1 MKKKN
6 AVVVVSGGI
15 NSCLTAALVADKYNP
30 FFLHVSYGQKVEK
43 RELKAFKDLATY
55 FKVKKRLTAS
65 VKYLKEIGGSSLT
78 DRNINISVSGVSN
91 RKIPTSYVSF
101 INSHFISIA
110 VSWAETLEV
119 DKIFFGANESNELF
133 YPDCTRKYFSAM
145 SRTITAGVKPES
157 KITLETPLISLRK
170 SDIIKNASDMKLP
183 LHLTWTCYKNNDIAC
198 GECDACM
205 RRLRGFKNAKLYD
218 PLEYMVY
225 PKL

>member
-6 AVVVVSGGI
+6 AIVVVSGGI
-15 NSCLTAALVADKYNP
+15 NSCLTSALVSDKYNP

-55 FKVKKRLTAS
+55 YKVKKRLTAS

-78 DRNINISVSGVSN
+78 DRNINVSVSGVSN
-91 RKIPTSYVSF
+91 RKIPTSYVPF
-101 INSHFISIA
+101 LNSHFIAIA

-119 DKIFFGANESNELF
+119 DKIFFGASESNELY
-133 YPDCTRKYFSAM
+133 YPDCTRNYFSAM
-145 SRTITAGVKPES
+145 NRTIAMGVKPES
-157 KITLETPLISLRK
+157 KITLETPLIAMKK
-170 SDIIKNASDMKLP
+170 SDIIKKTSEMKLP